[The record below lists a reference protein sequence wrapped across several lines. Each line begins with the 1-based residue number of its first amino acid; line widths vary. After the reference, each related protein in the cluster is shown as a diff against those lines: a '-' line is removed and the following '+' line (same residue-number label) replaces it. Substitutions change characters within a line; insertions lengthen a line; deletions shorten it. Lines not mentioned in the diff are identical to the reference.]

1 MEDDFDLSVSPPAS
15 PCNLECEGEVNISK
29 PPCFSCL
36 PESGTEGKYFI
47 SSDGYIKRGYLK
59 RLLLRL
65 DPSPTDFETD
75 LVELFGF
82 SWVTEMALVES
93 TKVLFG
99 FFRQQLLKL
108 ENLVESSSHD
118 FGHASS
124 MHYEAEE
131 IRKHCVKFLQY
142 VKVFISRFFDI
153 SRITDNQ
160 PQHPYE
166 ELEVQLPSVLLEE
179 LHSIVIYIGCI
190 RDLPNNIQVA
200 FSIQNYGKLLPPS
213 WHFLHLQL
221 DIHWS
226 ILEILHVLGEKMLGQ
241 VVYAHQFMNL
251 TGETLTNISLFD
263 CVCTNLLCD
272 FIALAINRY
281 GKVRPT
287 DAITCFPFPCN
298 CIRELLIM
306 MISLLDQKSKVSHT
320 ESFWN
325 HISKLLRIN
334 LLNDN
339 RGDEHTHFSLNSKDP
354 LGFSWWLLVHLA
366 ELYQYTW
373 DGTVDDKKMKANW
386 NFAENLLKLSC
397 DAKAGVLEE
406 QLRMYLQ
413 CCLTLCRVWDS
424 NLNTVTILWEYYC
437 KNLNSSFAIP
447 WLGIKSL
454 ATVSK
459 TPFSLLEL
467 VRSCCIDEQ
476 SPDLYKTTN
485 SYHFFLRII
494 ALQMRKETN
503 GTHPWKQIKGRIY
516 SKFHQRKM
524 QELSETGLMHFLC
537 LFLLLART
545 AEVEDVV
552 SRATDLLGTL
562 TKSSIAIANQ
572 GLIWK
577 GLFAFLLIYEEKGL
591 DIGALADHLSSSFHQ
606 VAKEFYLKTT
616 DHSRKQT
623 LWILLSTYIDGV
635 QEVIENSSHLHLS
648 EEKLLNEGFSM
659 LLPACQMSELNFTL
673 SFLQTVIAQLRCV
686 YKRSAQSL
694 QQICTAAVQN
704 VPLLSV
710 AKERHLAIAT
720 VLWKNFFP
728 YLKSLRLSQTP
739 PPQLAD
745 TAAGF
750 ALLAM
755 DMPSTAPPDLQPQ
768 PFQSIMQ
775 NFGWDDM
782 INPHLVSRFLSHLI
796 QNNDVLSH
804 LAGNGFASFQTFTI
818 RSWFRCVLQMHVS
831 KTLGSKE
838 KADTGKKYEDQLME
852 FTRLV
857 FKLPEME
864 TLLMKAKVELFSLK
878 LEIKPALSLFIKVIG
893 KAYNELQNLS
903 EKSAMVSKA
912 LEYVG
917 DIFKYMKPYLVNSD
931 PPDSILLL
939 YWTVGCL
946 LKSWAPILATSK
958 AQQLLCSIID
968 RLLLPGALLQKDK
981 DLPTA
986 KLAAIKENL
995 PQCLQGLSVISSVA
1009 QSQGNYIRQRLHSI
1023 VHQYLS
1029 RFLPAA
1035 PSPSGIV
1042 NHPVLLAVCEPA
1054 SIPSNVVLQKVI
1066 LQVVLDNFM
1075 HFKGCAPPP
1084 RLASVLAF
1092 LHELL
1097 RRTKQTDQNTIIEIL
1112 PAVLK
1117 CLLFVNELQVKKL
1130 SSEIVQLVIE
1140 DCRLSVSEETRIKL
1154 ASVFR
1159 KFIEEHVA
1167 VYDQQVY
1174 SVLEMISILDR
1185 SIIISQIPILTQSLM
1200 NSEHKRGVGKNNAQ
1214 RSAYKKLLSCLGEEG
1229 EAEIAHLD
1237 AE

>member
-1 MEDDFDLSVSPPAS
+1 M
-15 PCNLECEGEVNISK
+15 NIAY
-29 PPCFSCL
+29 FS
-36 PESGTEGKYFI
+36 
-47 SSDGYIKRGYLK
+47 
-59 RLLLRL
+59 LLLRL

-93 TKVLFG
+93 TKALFG
-99 FFRQQLLKL
+99 FF
-108 ENLVESSSHD
+108 
-118 FGHASS
+118 SS

-142 VKVFISRFFDI
+142 VKVFI

-179 LHSIVIYIGCI
+179 LHSIVLYIGCI
-190 RDLPNNIQVA
+190 RDLPSNIQVA

-226 ILEILHVLGEKMLGQ
+226 ILEILHVLGEKML

-272 FIALAINRY
+272 FIALAINGY

-339 RGDEHTHFSLNSKDP
+339 REDEHTHFSLNNKDP

-386 NFAENLLKLSC
+386 SFAENLLKLSC
-397 DAKAGVLEE
+397 VLEE
-406 QLRMYLQ
+406 QLRMHLQ

-447 WLGIKSL
+447 WLGIKNF

-467 VRSCCIDEQ
+467 VRSCCMDEQ

-524 QELSETGLMHFLC
+524 QELSETGLMHFIC

-562 TKSSIAIANQ
+562 TRSSISVANK

-591 DIGALADHLSSSFHQ
+591 DISALADHLSSSFHQ

-623 LWILLSTYIDGV
+623 LWILLSAYIDGV

-648 EEKLLNEGFSM
+648 EEKLFNEGFSM
-659 LLPACQMSELNFTL
+659 LLPACQISELNFTL
-673 SFLQTVIAQLRCV
+673 MNLLVVDYYYFDTKLYCFQIILFQIKCLFELLPNIF
-686 YKRSAQSL
+686 YFYLIKFIILNIFSL
-694 QQICTAAVQN
+694 
-704 VPLLSV
+704 
-710 AKERHLAIAT
+710 
-720 VLWKNFFP
+720 
-728 YLKSLRLSQTP
+728 
-739 PPQLAD
+739 
-745 TAAGF
+745 GF
-750 ALLAM
+750 ALLTM

-768 PFQSIMQ
+768 PFQSMMQ

-804 LAGNGFASFQTFTI
+804 LAGNGFVSFQTFTI
-818 RSWFRCVLQMHVS
+818 RSWFRCVLQMHVG
-831 KTLGSKE
+831 KTLGSTE
-838 KADTGKKYEDQLME
+838 KADTGLFCIMINCVGKKYADQLME

-864 TLLMKAKVELFSLK
+864 TLLMKAKVELSSLK
-878 LEIKPALSLFIKVIG
+878 LEIKPALSLFIKVG
-893 KAYNELQNLS
+893 RAAYNELQNLS

-946 LKSWAPILATSK
+946 LKSWAAILATSK

-968 RLLLPGALLQKDK
+968 RLLLPLALLQQDK

-995 PQCLQGLSVISSVA
+995 PQCLQVIISSV
-1009 QSQGNYIRQRLHSI
+1009 SQTQGSYIRQQLHSI
-1023 VHQYLS
+1023 VHQYLG

-1054 SIPSNVVLQKVI
+1054 SIPSTVLLQKTVHF
-1066 LQVVLDNFM
+1066 LKKGDNFM

-1097 RRTKQTDQNTIIEIL
+1097 RRTKQTDQHTVIEIL

-1140 DCRLSVSEETRIKL
+1140 DCYKGGIKINCVYSSL
-1154 ASVFR
+1154 CLDFR

-1174 SVLEMISILDR
+1174 SVMEMISILDR

-1200 NSEHKRGVGKNNAQ
+1200 NSEHKRGLGKNNAQ
-1214 RSAYKKLLSCLGEEG
+1214 RSAYKKLLSCLGVDG

>member
-99 FFRQQLLKL
+99 FFR
-108 ENLVESSSHD
+108 
-118 FGHASS
+118 
-124 MHYEAEE
+124 
-131 IRKHCVKFLQY
+131 
-142 VKVFISRFFDI
+142 FFDI

-200 FSIQNYGKLLPPS
+200 FSIQNYG
-213 WHFLHLQL
+213 
-221 DIHWS
+221 
-226 ILEILHVLGEKMLGQ
+226 
-241 VVYAHQFMNL
+241 
-251 TGETLTNISLFD
+251 
-263 CVCTNLLCD
+263 
-272 FIALAINRY
+272 
-281 GKVRPT
+281 
-287 DAITCFPFPCN
+287 
-298 CIRELLIM
+298 
-306 MISLLDQKSKVSHT
+306 
-320 ESFWN
+320 
-325 HISKLLRIN
+325 
-334 LLNDN
+334 
-339 RGDEHTHFSLNSKDP
+339 
-354 LGFSWWLLVHLA
+354 
-366 ELYQYTW
+366 
-373 DGTVDDKKMKANW
+373 
-386 NFAENLLKLSC
+386 
-397 DAKAGVLEE
+397 KAGVLEE

-782 INPHLVSRFLSHLI
+782 INPHLVSRFL
-796 QNNDVLSH
+796 
-804 LAGNGFASFQTFTI
+804 
-818 RSWFRCVLQMHVS
+818 R
-831 KTLGSKE
+831 
-838 KADTGKKYEDQLME
+838 KKYEDQLME

-995 PQCLQGLSVISSVA
+995 PQCLQF
-1009 QSQGNYIRQRLHSI
+1009 Y
-1023 VHQYLS
+1023 
-1029 RFLPAA
+1029 
-1035 PSPSGIV
+1035 
-1042 NHPVLLAVCEPA
+1042 
-1054 SIPSNVVLQKVI
+1054 
-1066 LQVVLDNFM
+1066 
-1075 HFKGCAPPP
+1075 
-1084 RLASVLAF
+1084 
-1092 LHELL
+1092 
-1097 RRTKQTDQNTIIEIL
+1097 
-1112 PAVLK
+1112 
-1117 CLLFVNELQVKKL
+1117 
-1130 SSEIVQLVIE
+1130 
-1140 DCRLSVSEETRIKL
+1140 SVSD
-1154 ASVFR
+1154 V
-1159 KFIEEHVA
+1159 HV
-1167 VYDQQVY
+1167 VQQTCIFL
-1174 SVLEMISILDR
+1174 SELMIFISILFTRAAMTTVGAVIDACSELFVVLAIKDTVSCDR
-1185 SIIISQIPILTQSLM
+1185 YQTTIWHLHFDNKNMCENDRFAAISHIWQRFVENFVLSYNSGQTLSESVVIKLM
-1200 NSEHKRGVGKNNAQ
+1200 EPFLDRQNHNN
-1214 RSAYKKLLSCLGEEG
+1214 RHLLHSDF
-1229 EAEIAHLD
+1229 AS
-1237 AE
+1237 